1 MAQALL
7 REAQRPA
14 LLLPQMVTLND
25 WAQNIALDVS
35 VLSESQRS
43 ALLYQQ
49 LRDKKWF
56 ENADL
61 WSMTQELL
69 ALFDELTHSNT

>member
-1 MAQALL
+1 
-7 REAQRPA
+7 
-14 LLLPQMVTLND
+14 MVTLND

-69 ALFDELTHSNT
+69 ALFDELTHALAKLPGYA